1 MLTDSGWREEKA
13 KEGGEDGDDGEDGGD
28 ETESPAAARRVTAQ
42 ASRAPRPRI
51 PARVLVVVP
60 TLNEAG
66 HIERVLRDLLAETA
80 QFSAMHIV
88 VADGGS
94 TDQTVALVEAA
105 ARRHPEVMLVHNP
118 ARIQSAA
125 VNLGVLRHGRES
137 DVLIRCDA
145 HSLYPAGFCR
155 RLLET
160 MGRVNAD
167 AVVVPMDSTGDGCL
181 QRAVAWVSNSPIGTG
196 GSAHRAGRRSGFVD
210 HGHHA
215 AFRMDR
221 FRTTGGYDESFT
233 HNEDAEFDCR
243 QRALGARVYLDADIR
258 VVYQPRPTLRGLWRQ
273 YFKYGAGRS
282 RTARRHP
289 GSLRL
294 RQLAVPAHLVLSAL
308 ALAISPWFVAA
319 LAWPASYLLVLAAT
333 SVWLAVRHRSAC
345 GLLAGPAAA
354 VMHTA
359 WACGFLWALVTRRES
374 AWRPEMAKPL
384 WAGTGAAAARDP
396 RPDRAGGRP

>member
-1 MLTDSGWREEKA
+1 MLTE
-13 KEGGEDGDDGEDGGD
+13 
-28 ETESPAAARRVTAQ
+28 
-42 ASRAPRPRI
+42 
-51 PARVLVVVP
+51 RVLVVVP
-60 TLNEAG
+60 TLNEAR
-66 HIERVLRDLLAETA
+66 HVESVLNALLEEAPHFGDLR
-80 QFSAMHIV
+80 IV

-94 TDQTVALVEAA
+94 TDGTVALVEEV
-105 ARRHPEVMLVHNP
+105 ARRHPQVSLLDNP

-125 VNLGVLRHGRES
+125 LNLAARRFGHAA

-145 HSLYPAGFCR
+145 HALYPARFCQ
-155 RLLET
+155 RLIET
-160 MGRVNAD
+160 LGRMNAD
-167 AVVVPMDSTGDGCL
+167 AVVVPMDSIGDGGL

-221 FRTTGGYDESFT
+221 FRGAGGYDETFT

-243 QRALGARVYLDADIR
+243 QRALGARVYLDAEIR
-258 VVYQPRPTLRGLWRQ
+258 VGYRPRPTLSGLWQQ
-273 YFKYGAGRS
+273 YFRYGAGRS

-308 ALAISPWFVAA
+308 AILVAPVFPPA
-319 LAWPASYLLVLAAT
+319 LAWPAFYLTVLAAT
-333 SVWLAVRHRSAC
+333 SLLMAVRHRSVY

-359 WACGFLWALVTRRES
+359 WAVGFLSALLARREPT
-374 AWRPEMAKPL
+374 WRPEATAPL
-384 WAGTGAAAARDP
+384 WVNRDLQLDLGARS
-396 RPDRAGGRP
+396 